1 MPYPYFLM
9 SLPMIPP
16 TPSASEASHKEG
28 EPLTKPLTKPAPQ
41 AALDGPSDEKTLCT
55 LTTPSWVLDKK
66 LSLAEWLLTGGLVSL
81 GLAFWNGVLS
91 LTLWLTQNPE
101 SAAWQTFQTFL
112 LTTFLASLL
121 VGFGLSLVATLCIF
135 SSKKQ

>member
-1 MPYPYFLM
+1 M
-9 SLPMIPP
+9 SLPVIPP
-16 TPSASEASHKEG
+16 TPSACEASHKEG
-28 EPLTKPLTKPAPQ
+28 EPLLTKPASQ
-41 AALDGPSDEKTLCT
+41 TAIDGPSDEKTLCA
-55 LTTPSWVLDKK
+55 LTTPSWILDKK

-112 LTTFLASLL
+112 LTTFLASLF

-135 SSKKQ
+135 SSKK